1 MGSILPFLVSIKKY
15 LIMSAM
21 MIAILLGAW
30 KYYTYTENQ
39 IQTYRT
45 NAALAAQAQQSSEA
59 ALSQV
64 QSDISNMRT
73 EFAAVQQKFLDASS
87 RVSLLEKKLSE
98 HDLGYLAQSKPK
110 LVENIV
116 DNATQDVIRCFEIES
131 GSPLTKDEINA
142 KKPSEINSSC
152 WDIANPNYHP

>member
-1 MGSILPFLVSIKKY
+1 MFPLTFLSGIKNY
-15 LIMSAM
+15 LIMGAVAAVV
-21 MIAILLGAW
+21 MIGAW
-30 KYYTYTENQ
+30 KYYTYTENK

-45 NAALAAQAQQSSEA
+45 NAALAEQAQKSSEA
-59 ALSQV
+59 ALNQV

-73 EFAAVQQKFLDASS
+73 EFATVQQKFLVASN
-87 RVSLLEKKLSE
+87 RVSALEKKLSE

-116 DNATQDVIRCFEIES
+116 DKATQDVIRCFEIES
-131 GSPLTKDEINA
+131 GSPLTKEEINA

>member
-1 MGSILPFLVSIKKY
+1 MPFLLQAKKY
-15 LIMSAM
+15 IILGAIT
-21 MIAILLGAW
+21 IAIIFGAW

-59 ALSQV
+59 ALHQV
-64 QSDISNMRT
+64 QSDISNIRT
-73 EFAAVQQKFLDASS
+73 EFAVVQQKFLDASN

-110 LVENIV
+110 LVENMV
-116 DNATQDVIRCFEIES
+116 DKATQDVVRCFEIES
-131 GSPLTKDEINA
+131 GSPLTKEETNA

-152 WDIANPNYHP
+152 SDIANPNYHP